1 MKFKTVII
9 NGFGGVG
16 KDAFIRECGKYA
28 FIKNM
33 SSVRRVKE
41 AAALLGWN
49 GEKEE
54 KDRAFLCELKDL
66 CERYNDMPFRDMET
80 EYHWCREHTP
90 TEILFLHIR
99 EPAQI
104 ARAKEAFRAV
114 TVFIH
119 RPDVK
124 KIVGNHADAEVC
136 EYDYDYYV
144 INDSTIEEL
153 SKKAHEFVK
162 WLRERE
168 DAV

>member
-16 KDAFIRECGKYA
+16 KDTFVRECAKYA
-28 FIKNM
+28 LIKNM
-33 SSVRRVKE
+33 SSVKRVKE
-41 AAALLGWN
+41 AAKLLGWK
-49 GEKEE
+49 GGKEE
-54 KDRAFLCELKDL
+54 KDRAFLCDLKDL
-66 CERYNDMPFRDMET
+66 SERYNDAPFRDMKT

-99 EPAQI
+99 EPEQI
-104 ARAKEAFRAV
+104 ERAKEAFQAT

-124 KIVGNHADAEVC
+124 KIVSNHADAEVA
-136 EYDYDYYV
+136 EYEYDYYV
-144 INDSTIEEL
+144 VNDSTIEAL
-153 SKKAHEFVK
+153 SNKAHEFVQ

-168 DAV
+168 GVA